1 MYISSVCYLDSVSP
15 KIGKNEESRER
26 SRAALLQA
34 GADLMVE
41 GVLRNPFAS
50 LRLRAICERAGYSTG
65 AFYLHWDTLDEY
77 YNDLAEQLSSEES
90 FDADM
95 AELEE
100 VGERN
105 AEASTLTAIT
115 RVADRDIELLVS
127 EPLYDAME
135 LLTVTWGRTRLRE
148 QSAHAYK
155 VFDHDIGQA
164 YGTILAKRGREP
176 RPPLDWDR
184 IGAMLQ
190 ALIEGFT
197 LRHKV
202 DPTAAPLS
210 SEADLS
216 PYATA
221 VAAVL
226 AVTTRSADDTANLRE
241 AIHALIDGYTKPPKS
256 DPREKADHPDGA
268 TASPA
273 AG

>member
-1 MYISSVCYLDSVSP
+1 MSP
-15 KIGKNEESRER
+15 KIGKNDEARER

-41 GVLRNPFAS
+41 EVLRNPFAS

-65 AFYLHWDTLDEY
+65 AFYLHWGTLDEY
-77 YNDLAEQLSSEES
+77 YNDLAGHLSSEES

-95 AELEE
+95 AELKE
-100 VGERN
+100 VGERH

-148 QSAHAYK
+148 QAAHAYK

-164 YGTILAKRGREP
+164 YGAILVKRGRMP

-202 DPTAAPLS
+202 DPTAVPLS
-210 SEADLS
+210 SESDLS

-221 VAAVL
+221 VAAML
-226 AVTTRSADDTANLRE
+226 AVTTRSAGDTADLSE
-241 AIHALIDGYTKPPKS
+241 AIHALLDGHTEPLNS
-256 DPREKADHPDGA
+256 DPRESDPADSISQRADPQSG
-268 TASPA
+268 PA
-273 AG
+273 GEVTLSA